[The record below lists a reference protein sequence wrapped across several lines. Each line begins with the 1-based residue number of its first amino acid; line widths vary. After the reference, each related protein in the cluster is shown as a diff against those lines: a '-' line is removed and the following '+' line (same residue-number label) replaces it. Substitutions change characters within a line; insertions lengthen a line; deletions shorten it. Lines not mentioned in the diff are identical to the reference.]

1 LDKNSWLYQQPMV
14 LLLTIV
20 LVAVVIRG
28 LATGKATLVY
38 TSYKKSEDPGYYWV
52 GIAIPSILIVF
63 GVYGL
68 LFE

>member
-1 LDKNSWLYQQPMV
+1 MV

-38 TSYKKSEDPGYYWV
+38 TSYKKSEDPVYYRV

>member
-1 LDKNSWLYQQPMV
+1 MV
-14 LLLTIV
+14 LLLTFV
-20 LVAVVIRG
+20 LIAVVIRG

-38 TSYKKSEDPGYYWV
+38 TSYKKSEDSVYYWV